1 MSVRLYQWGWQLS
14 CQLLTDRNVKDLSFD
29 KFTSYCFSKKM
40 SVRLYQWGWQF
51 TFNLLTGRNVKD
63 LSPEKLSVYCL
74 VRK

>member
-1 MSVRLYQWGWQLS
+1 
-14 CQLLTDRNVKDLSFD
+14 
-29 KFTSYCFSKKM
+29 M